1 MINILA
7 HIKSVLLLLAIG
19 LLTACGGGSSGGDN
33 GITIN
38 FNDDGSI
45 SGSVDYNNSDFIK
58 MNTIGAGTLY
68 INVDSIDG
76 IDIDC
81 ALTSSVGPSNFD
93 SVDIIF
99 DDYGHEVYDDS
110 SAFGC
115 DIYADFSESR
125 SFYLFVDTGDE
136 GNYSGDYFVFYYFG
150 SAP

>member
-38 FNDDGSI
+38 FDDDGSI

-99 DDYGHEVYDDS
+99 DDYGNRKLARDCEVKDN
-110 SAFGC
+110 F
-115 DIYADFSESR
+115 DIIFKLYCFC
-125 SFYLFVDTGDE
+125 
-136 GNYSGDYFVFYYFG
+136 
-150 SAP
+150 